1 MPDMRIPDISPDIR
15 YPIWKTPIRYDPD
28 IRYLELWSE
37 MSRDGCVMAENES
50 PGQKM
55 DHECPAMAED
65 GSQVVHERE
74 KE

>member
-1 MPDMRIPDISPDIR
+1 
-15 YPIWKTPIRYDPD
+15 
-28 IRYLELWSE
+28 

-55 DHECPAMAED
+55 DHECPAMAGD